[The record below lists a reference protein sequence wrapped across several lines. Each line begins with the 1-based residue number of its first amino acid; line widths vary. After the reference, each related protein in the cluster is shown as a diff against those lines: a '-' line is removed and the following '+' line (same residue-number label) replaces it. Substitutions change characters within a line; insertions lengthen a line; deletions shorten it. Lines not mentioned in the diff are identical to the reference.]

1 MRRNPMNK
9 AIEEYMQG
17 IKVKKIHPRLTYH
30 RCEMCGYEYKK
41 EPMWEARVPLVIF
54 EGHTRYYIGCQHC
67 FQTRDEFRKYLEE
80 RGKIYTEESF
90 KNDRWLR
97 AMYGNA
103 E

>member
-9 AIEEYMQG
+9 ALEEYMQG

-54 EGHTRYYIGCQHC
+54 
-67 FQTRDEFRKYLEE
+67 
-80 RGKIYTEESF
+80 
-90 KNDRWLR
+90 
-97 AMYGNA
+97 
-103 E
+103 